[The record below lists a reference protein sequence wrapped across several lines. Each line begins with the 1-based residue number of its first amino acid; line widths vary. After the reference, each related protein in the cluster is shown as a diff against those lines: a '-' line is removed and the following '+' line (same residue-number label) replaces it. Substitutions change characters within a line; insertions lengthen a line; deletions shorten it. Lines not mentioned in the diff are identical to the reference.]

1 MQSAFRSKRG
11 SAAVFVVVAL
21 VVLGLAAV
29 LYFNSQYQSR
39 QRMIAYEREKVELA
53 RQEAEEKAAKAAR
66 EKAEAEEAAARE
78 KAEADAAAKKAEAAK
93 VVAERAKAEKVEKV
107 KQLRFED
114 AEQAFIGAEVA
125 MWTKGDDS
133 AESVW
138 CMLPYEDGTGRF
150 FEIVPAKGD
159 NPRLVRVLN
168 AEGAV
173 ETMSPELFA
182 TRNFD
187 DDTSWFVLR
196 DGKALLRTKKPVQPS
211 DGADEKISVP
221 EEGSSYDIAEKIY
234 GAAAKAVRVYKMR
247 PPPIKWHVA
256 FVSRGGRTL
265 PVGKVAFGEKVT
277 RDLFR
282 PAVTKALEGVAAKM
296 SLPQPASPSASAE
309 KGAVVPSSF
318 TPSKKRTHFL
328 YDKGKIK
335 RTVDGLVYVPRVF
348 KAAKK
353 EFSRNKRQQEQ
364 DEERQAQHKAE
375 WQALYDEALRQEKAE
390 AAERAAW
397 ERARGRGTA
406 AARPKPQQQQQKV
419 EVTPAHV
426 ERALDDGAFIY
437 SPADD

>member
-29 LYFNSQYQSR
+29 LYFNSQYQRR
-39 QRMIAYEREKVELA
+39 QRMIAYEREKAELA

-66 EKAEAEEAAARE
+66 EKSEAEEAAARE
-78 KAEADAAAKKAEAAK
+78 KAEADAATKRVEAAK
-93 VVAERAKAEKVEKV
+93 AVTERAKAEKA

-125 MWTKGDDS
+125 MWTKGEDS

-138 CMLPYEDGTGRF
+138 CMLPQEDGTGRF

-159 NPRLVRVLN
+159 TPRLVRALN

-173 ETMSPELFA
+173 ETMSPEIFA
-182 TRNFD
+182 TRNID

-196 DGKALLRTKKPVQPS
+196 DGKALLRTKKPPQPPEGS
-211 DGADEKISVP
+211 DEKISVP
-221 EEGSSYDIAEKIY
+221 EEGSGYDIAEKIY
-234 GAAAKAVRVYKMR
+234 GDAAKAVKVYKMR

-256 FVSRGGRTL
+256 FVTRGGRTL

-277 RDLFR
+277 RELFR
-282 PAVTKALEGVAAKM
+282 PAVKKALDEAAAKM
-296 SLPQPASPSASAE
+296 SLPQPSAAASAPAE
-309 KGAVVPSSF
+309 KGVAAPSSF

-335 RTVDGLVYVPRVF
+335 RTVDGLVYVPRVY

-397 ERARGRGTA
+397 ERSRSRGTA
-406 AARPKPQQQQQKV
+406 KPKPAQQQQQQKV
-419 EVTPAHV
+419 VVTPEHI